1 MSFYNKLYYFTI
13 NFLFIFLPKFVLPQF
28 FMFLLN
34 VQFRDIS
41 CFIAKI
47 AIISVYCII
56 RSRIIYE
63 II

>member
-1 MSFYNKLYYFTI
+1 MSFHNKLYYFTI
-13 NFLFIFLPKFVLPQF
+13 NFLFVFLPKFVLPQF
-28 FMFLLN
+28 VMFLLN

-41 CFIAKI
+41 YFFAKI